1 MRMSRRC
8 ADAPSTWQVHSVF
21 VHLGAIQT
29 ASDDWLSKLEAANH
43 GTHYLRSKSRAD
55 HMSIVG
61 MLFSSVRY
69 ALRSQWATQVSR
81 GYLRLEITISQPR
94 DAPDDPHS
102 LKMLGHELAENI
114 RDALRWGDGLE
125 YRHISSAKVAE
136 TPRGRL
142 STPGRASTPGR
153 KASILSAIGLGEKS
167 AKSADKN
174 AEKTA
179 DGDVAKFD
187 VALDVAPPEEG
198 EYGWM
203 ILCRKVRPK
212 APLRNG
218 PDVPS
223 PVALNA
229 RLPADRGALA
239 RAERPR
245 PHTCQAARRR
255 RRHRRLPSRRGP
267 REQADRRA
275 REVAH
280 WVACIAACCD
290 DLPRELALGDRPRG
304 GRVRDLGESPMRSRC
319 PITPSCCCGRHAG
332 G

>member
-61 MLFSSVRY
+61 MLFSSVRD

-142 STPGRASTPGR
+142 STPGRASTLGR
-153 KASILSAIGLGEKS
+153 KASILSVAANTLGLGEKS

-203 ILCRKVRPK
+203 LLCRKVSPRLPV
-212 APLRNG
+212 RDG
-218 PDVPS
+218 PDS
-223 PVALNA
+223 PRSHSPYAS
-229 RLPADRGALA
+229 
-239 RAERPR
+239 
-245 PHTCQAARRR
+245 ARRS
-255 RRHRRLPSRRGP
+255 SRS
-267 REQADRRA
+267 RA
-275 REVAH
+275 R
-280 WVACIAACCD
+280 
-290 DLPRELALGDRPRG
+290 
-304 GRVRDLGESPMRSRC
+304 
-319 PITPSCCCGRHAG
+319 
-332 G
+332 